1 WPWLAGVVENRS
13 DALIDGLVPGGVFGL
28 WIRLDRPQGEGV
40 IALGEFEGDA
50 GDGCRGGDRDW
61 NRPRRGIRTI
71 RAEPDRRG
79 RFQRPSWRG
88 GRRRWLLRDVVAVR
102 AGRRAAGRLRR

>member
-1 WPWLAGVVENRS
+1 MVSVGGFDDGSVGDHGAQAFVESGGTNAAGSAQVGEWPWLVGVGENRS

-50 GDGCRGGDRDW
+50 GCQ
-61 NRPRRGIRTI
+61 
-71 RAEPDRRG
+71 A
-79 RFQRPSWRG
+79 PSWG
-88 GRRRWLLRDVVAVR
+88 EKSDAMKSM
-102 AGRRAAGRLRR
+102 A